1 MQTTAKLIKNI
12 TPPTY
17 RYSVKKGNSTQ
28 RNHKVHYGLTE
39 SL

>member
-1 MQTTAKLIKNI
+1 MQTTAKLIKN
-12 TPPTY
+12 TPPY
-17 RYSVKKGNSTQ
+17 RYSVKKENSTP

>member
-12 TPPTY
+12 TPPHK
-17 RYSVKKGNSTQ
+17 RSVKKGNSTQ

>member
-12 TPPTY
+12 TPPY
-17 RYSVKKGNSTQ
+17 RYSVKKGNSTL